1 MTESWIPTPSLARRP
16 LTWILLALVLSP
28 ASVAGQEWETFS
40 ASRRVGNVTRLDVRV
55 RYGAGDF
62 RVLPAEA
69 GVLYDVR
76 LEYDASQFEPVL
88 DFDGERL
95 ELGTETRGR
104 NINVKDDEGE
114 MILELARDVPT
125 ELVLEFGAVRADLDL
140 GGMTLTELDLQ
151 TGASESTVD
160 FSAPNRTRMRSA
172 ELKVGAAD
180 FTATNLGN
188 LNADR
193 LDFSAGVGEVVLDF
207 GGEWSRDL
215 EVDVAMGLG
224 SLELHIPEGIGVRLN
239 KDSFLTSLEAPA
251 LVKDGD
257 RYYSENWDEA
267 DRRMTIDID
276 AAFGS
281 IRILRTR

>member
-1 MTESWIPTPSLARRP
+1 LVWIVLAF
-16 LTWILLALVLSP
+16 VLSP
-28 ASVAGQEWETFS
+28 ASAAGQEWETFS
-40 ASRRVGNVTRLDVRV
+40 ASRRVGDATRLDVRV
-55 RYGAGDF
+55 RYGAGQF
-62 RVLPAEA
+62 TVRPAES
-69 GVLYDVR
+69 GILYDVR
-76 LEYDASQFEPVL
+76 LEYDASQFDPVL

-104 NINVKDDEGE
+104 NINVGDDAGE
-114 MILELARDVPT
+114 MILELSREVRT
-125 ELVLEFGAVRADLDL
+125 ELLLEFGAVRADLDL

-172 ELKVGAAD
+172 ELQVGAAD

-215 EVDVAMGLG
+215 EVQVAMGLG
-224 SLELHIPEGIGVRLN
+224 SLELRIPEDIGVRLN
-239 KDSFLTSLEAPA
+239 KDSFLTSLDAPA

-257 RYYSENWDEA
+257 RYYSKNWDEA